1 MANIAMIFAIKIL
14 LLNSLMM
21 LFATSAFAHSPLEA
35 TVPANQAIVAEVP
48 SEITLDFKGNIR
60 LTRVTV
66 THAENEAGLDLD
78 GFSGFISDY
87 TIPMQSMGTGVYQID
102 WRGLG
107 DDGHPMTGTF
117 SFTVG
122 E

>member
-1 MANIAMIFAIKIL
+1 MKRPL
-14 LLNSLMM
+14 LTSLMVI
-21 LFATSAFAHSPLEA
+21 FATSAFAHSPLEA
-35 TVPANQAIVAEVP
+35 TVPANEAIVAEVP

-66 THAENEAGLDLD
+66 TYTESEADLDLD

-87 TIPMQSMGTGVYQID
+87 TIPMQSMGAGAYQID

-107 DDGHPMTGTF
+107 DDGHPMNGTF
-117 SFTVG
+117 SFTV
-122 E
+122 EE